1 MAEATDRMGLLT
13 QNLVDAGCSE
23 TEQMQFLQLE
33 REGRRPEQLRL
44 LRAHRAALLERLHAD
59 QRQIDCLDYLIYQM
73 DRA

>member
-33 REGRRPEQLRL
+33 REGR
-44 LRAHRAALLERLHAD
+44 LHAD